1 MTRQSRVK
9 ITISNGPHCSA
20 RTSTSHCKGA
30 IVTGYFESLIN
41 DVPGNADSLTSL
53 AGDWDTYGNTA
64 IGEL

>member
-1 MTRQSRVK
+1 
-9 ITISNGPHCSA
+9 
-20 RTSTSHCKGA
+20 
-30 IVTGYFESLIN
+30 VTGYFESLIN

>member
-1 MTRQSRVK
+1 MS
-9 ITISNGPHCSA
+9 SGPHCSA

-30 IVTGYFESLIN
+30 IVTGFFESLIN